1 MLQDYH
7 RQTTIKPF
15 APIFKDQ
22 SKKRWDSDLSISTNI
37 SLLSI
42 SNSSKSTHDD
52 NVIDDDQH
60 SRHSNSSSSK
70 LSTSSLLNESEE
82 FKPKHVNIDSYIFN
96 KHLHG
101 IPCTI
106 SSLVEG
112 DIDEYVNELFD
123 EDKSTYRQQNDEY
136 NPRSIRPPSFSH
148 YIKQV
153 QESRTKTK
161 PIQLRSAR
169 IPVRTTKAEQLKLA
183 RQQSAN
189 ENMSHLPSIRPFT
202 TKSQGALSFK
212 SQIRPSTIPSINRT
226 SRTRTNSNNSFRR
239 SESARSCK
247 LALCSHDPL
256 HLSAMLAKQMRQDIQ
271 IPTYSKPLSSALL
284 REQPHPPL
292 SQQYKMKRIHEWLK
306 KVVSTEYIEYNEYAS
321 NESTRGT
328 YFNDKLD
335 GEYDL
340 LSDEK
345 QLNNTE
351 RTHDEAHRVLPL
363 FNSEIHRQLQQR
375 NLLLTRIELDLYVI

>member
-15 APIFKDQ
+15 APIFKDR
-22 SKKRWDSDLSISTNI
+22 SKKRWDSDLSIRTNI

-42 SNSSKSTHDD
+42 SNSSKSTHDE
-52 NVIDDDQH
+52 NEIDDDQH
-60 SRHSNSSSSK
+60 SRDSHSSSSK
-70 LSTSSLLNESEE
+70 ESTSALLNESEE
-82 FKPKHVNIDSYIFN
+82 YKFKHVNLDLYIFN

-106 SSLVEG
+106 SHLAEA
-112 DIDEYVNELFD
+112 DIDESIDELFD
-123 EDKSTYRQQNDEY
+123 EGKSTYRQQNDEY
-136 NPRSIRPPSFSH
+136 NPRSIRPPSFSQ
-148 YIKQV
+148 YIKQI

-161 PIQLRSAR
+161 PMQHRSAR

-189 ENMSHLPSIRPFT
+189 EKMPNLPYIRPFT
-202 TKSQGALSFK
+202 TKSYGALSFK

-226 SRTRTNSNNSFRR
+226 SRTRTNSNSSFRQ

-247 LALCSHDPL
+247 QALGSNDPL

-271 IPTYSKPLSSALL
+271 IPAYSKPLSSALL

-292 SQQYKMKRIHEWLK
+292 NQQYKMKRISDWLK
-306 KVVSTEYIEYNEYAS
+306 KVVPTEYIEYNENAS
-321 NESTRGT
+321 YESTRGT
-328 YFNDKLD
+328 NFNDKVD

-345 QLNNTE
+345 QLNNIE
-351 RTHDEAHRVLPL
+351 RTNDEAHRLLPL
-363 FNSEIHRQLQQR
+363 FNSEIQRQMQQR

>member
-15 APIFKDQ
+15 APIFKDR
-22 SKKRWDSDLSISTNI
+22 SKKRWDSDLSIRTNI

-42 SNSSKSTHDD
+42 SNSSKSTHDK
-52 NVIDDDQH
+52 NEIDDDQH
-60 SRHSNSSSSK
+60 SRDSHSSSSK
-70 LSTSSLLNESEE
+70 ESTSALLNESEE
-82 FKPKHVNIDSYIFN
+82 YKSKHVNLDLYIFN

-106 SSLVEG
+106 SHLAEA
-112 DIDEYVNELFD
+112 DIDESIDELFD
-123 EDKSTYRQQNDEY
+123 EGKSTYRQQNDEY
-136 NPRSIRPPSFSH
+136 NPRSIRPPSFSQ
-148 YIKQV
+148 YIKQI

-161 PIQLRSAR
+161 PMQHRSAR

-189 ENMSHLPSIRPFT
+189 EKMPNLPYIRPFT
-202 TKSQGALSFK
+202 TKSYGALSFK

-226 SRTRTNSNNSFRR
+226 SRTRTNSNSSFRQ

-247 LALCSHDPL
+247 QALGSNDPL

-271 IPTYSKPLSSALL
+271 IPAYSKPLSSALL

-292 SQQYKMKRIHEWLK
+292 NQQYKMKRISDWLK
-306 KVVSTEYIEYNEYAS
+306 KVVPTEYIEYNENAS
-321 NESTRGT
+321 YESTRGT
-328 YFNDKLD
+328 NFNDKVD

-345 QLNNTE
+345 QLNNIE
-351 RTHDEAHRVLPL
+351 RTNDEAHRLLPL
-363 FNSEIHRQLQQR
+363 FNSEIQRQMQQR

>member
-15 APIFKDQ
+15 APIFKDR
-22 SKKRWDSDLSISTNI
+22 SKKRWDSDLSIRTNI

-42 SNSSKSTHDD
+42 SNSSKSTHDK
-52 NVIDDDQH
+52 NEIDDDQH
-60 SRHSNSSSSK
+60 SRDSHSSSSK
-70 LSTSSLLNESEE
+70 ESTSALLNESEE
-82 FKPKHVNIDSYIFN
+82 YKSKHVNLDLYIFN

-106 SSLVEG
+106 SHLAEA
-112 DIDEYVNELFD
+112 DIDESIDELFD
-123 EDKSTYRQQNDEY
+123 EGKSTYRQQNDEY
-136 NPRSIRPPSFSH
+136 NPRSIRPPSFSQ

-161 PIQLRSAR
+161 PMQHRSAR

-189 ENMSHLPSIRPFT
+189 EKMSNLPYIRPFT
-202 TKSQGALSFK
+202 TKSYGALSFK

-226 SRTRTNSNNSFRR
+226 SRTRTNSNSSFRQ

-247 LALCSHDPL
+247 QALGSNDPL

-271 IPTYSKPLSSALL
+271 NFTY
-284 REQPHPPL
+284 
-292 SQQYKMKRIHEWLK
+292 
-306 KVVSTEYIEYNEYAS
+306 
-321 NESTRGT
+321 
-328 YFNDKLD
+328 
-335 GEYDL
+335 
-340 LSDEK
+340 
-345 QLNNTE
+345 LNNMSYKC
-351 RTHDEAHRVLPL
+351 L
-363 FNSEIHRQLQQR
+363 I
-375 NLLLTRIELDLYVI
+375 

>member
-15 APIFKDQ
+15 APIFKDR
-22 SKKRWDSDLSISTNI
+22 SKKRWDSDLSIRTNI

-42 SNSSKSTHDD
+42 SNSSKSTHDK
-52 NVIDDDQH
+52 NEIDDDQH
-60 SRHSNSSSSK
+60 SRDSHSSSSK
-70 LSTSSLLNESEE
+70 ESTSALLNESEE
-82 FKPKHVNIDSYIFN
+82 YKSKHVNLDLYIFN

-106 SSLVEG
+106 SHLAEA
-112 DIDEYVNELFD
+112 DIDESIDELFD
-123 EDKSTYRQQNDEY
+123 EGKSTYRQQNDEY
-136 NPRSIRPPSFSH
+136 NPRSIRPPSFSQ

-161 PIQLRSAR
+161 PMQHRSAR

-189 ENMSHLPSIRPFT
+189 EKMSNLPYIRPFT
-202 TKSQGALSFK
+202 TKSYGALSFK

-226 SRTRTNSNNSFRR
+226 SRTRTNSNSSFRQ

-247 LALCSHDPL
+247 QALGSNDPL

-271 IPTYSKPLSSALL
+271 IPAYSKPLSSALL

-292 SQQYKMKRIHEWLK
+292 NQQYKMKRISDWLK
-306 KVVSTEYIEYNEYAS
+306 KVVPTEYIEYNENAS
-321 NESTRGT
+321 YESTRGT
-328 YFNDKLD
+328 NFNDKVD

-345 QLNNTE
+345 QLNNIE
-351 RTHDEAHRVLPL
+351 RTNDEAHRLLPL
-363 FNSEIHRQLQQR
+363 FNSEIQRQMQQR